1 MDTFDCELP
10 TCEECEQFDC
20 ICLEEPEEMPEE
32 PEDTIICYEPPD
44 EIEEE
49 PEEMPEEILEEEY
62 DD

>member
-1 MDTFDCELP
+1 
-10 TCEECEQFDC
+10 
-20 ICLEEPEEMPEE
+20 MPEE